1 MFIRYERGME
11 RGPRRRAL
19 ICLTT
24 TDSQSPADSGLS
36 SQHTASRRPGHQATE
51 SLASGVRTG
60 RGQLPVLFQSSLR
73 TRKHVQLQ
81 KLLAFEHSGVRM
93 SIGVARSTGTF
104 PVQYRFKD
112 TGRGSRGTHKTPVP
126 VRLCLP
132 CVRVRPPAPPGVF
145 LPVLYRYST
154 CDFATQ
160 FHARAAVAGSL
171 GHAPHEEHADAANYR
186 TLCTEPHMLQ
196 SAEFGVWA
204 HAHRTV
210 RPSGTAQW
218 LPNRLDPK
226 SLPYS
231 VWKLQRLRPSPV
243 PKIVHADGPQ
253 QAGQGCAE

>member
-1 MFIRYERGME
+1 
-11 RGPRRRAL
+11 
-19 ICLTT
+19 
-24 TDSQSPADSGLS
+24 
-36 SQHTASRRPGHQATE
+36 
-51 SLASGVRTG
+51 
-60 RGQLPVLFQSSLR
+60 
-73 TRKHVQLQ
+73 
-81 KLLAFEHSGVRM
+81 M

-104 PVQYRFKD
+104 PVPVHGFKD

-132 CVRVRPPAPPGVF
+132 CVRVRPCVPAPPGVF
-145 LPVLYRYST
+145 LPVPVYGTVRVIFCTVS
-154 CDFATQ
+154 
-160 FHARAAVAGSL
+160 RAAPRSRAL

-226 SLPYS
+226 SLPCS